1 VSSPEG
7 DAKGLVLIRV
17 DDAHQLGA
25 RLLVAVQEHL
35 GGVLRNVLLLH
46 QRKAV
51 QLLGR
56 RLGISLRMGDKRDRA
71 AVEGHRPQDV
81 ATSLQV

>member
-1 VSSPEG
+1 
-7 DAKGLVLIRV
+7 
-17 DDAHQLGA
+17 
-25 RLLVAVQEHL
+25 
-35 GGVLRNVLLLH
+35 
-46 QRKAV
+46 V